1 MATVNA
7 DDMDSTEPICL
18 SSVGTVLGMQG
29 AINQKNWEL
38 TVMILYRT
46 HPHIW
51 ITFSANVVVLGI
63 HRHTT

>member
-1 MATVNA
+1 M
-7 DDMDSTEPICL
+7 